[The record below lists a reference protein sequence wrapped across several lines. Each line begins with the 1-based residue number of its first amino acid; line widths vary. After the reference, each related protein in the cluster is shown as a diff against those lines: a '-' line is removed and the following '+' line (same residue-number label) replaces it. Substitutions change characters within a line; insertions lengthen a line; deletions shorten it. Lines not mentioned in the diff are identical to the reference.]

1 MTSSD
6 HQRLLD
12 YFSWNSCV
20 SDERKLLY
28 IATPKVA
35 CTSLKWWFAELEGVA
50 EAVKQLKISSETDPE
65 LVIHDTLLAVAP
77 QLLVRSPEQLERAR
91 AEGYFSF
98 ALVRNPYKRI
108 FSAWQSKILL
118 REPLQVEPYE
128 GQAFVDFP
136 VETMSDVT
144 ASFECFLEFLFANER
159 NDFKDAHWTP
169 QYDLLQP
176 DIFSYSAVSKI
187 EDTAALNAA
196 LRSHLGDG
204 YISPFSKARAN
215 ESLIPYLPQF
225 ISPRSKAVIDELYA
239 KDFEFYNYS
248 TSIPPAKEA
257 FSQEQLTVA
266 LKGIELLRGRHQ
278 RIGEMRRYFIEQISG
293 LLKDKEWLAEQRLT
307 WMDFGKSKEDQLFA
321 LQAAFSEQ
329 AGQVEADRSQQLRIE
344 LERSKAET
352 EFSKKELDQSR
363 IELDELKFVIEQA
376 RDERER
382 TKAEYEQARVEHE
395 RTKVEYEQARAEHE
409 RTKVVCEQAKAEL
422 ENLRTDF
429 LQLKLLHEQA
439 QVDHEQTKAEHEQTK
454 VAHEQTRGEL
464 AQLRTDFSQLKSLL
478 DQSQVDH
485 GHTKGEHERTK
496 VAHEQTKAESAQLRA
511 DLERSRLEVAS
522 LVSEREAFAL
532 KHKRYLTSY
541 KYIDAKIVARLRR
554 TVHIMKRRKGD

>member
-77 QLLVRSPEQLERAR
+77 QLLVRSPEQLEHVRR
-91 AEGYFSF
+91 EGYFSF

-128 GQAFVDFP
+128 GQAFVDLP
-136 VETMSDVT
+136 VETLSDVT

-176 DIFSYSAVSKI
+176 DAFSYSAVSKI

-196 LRSHLGDG
+196 LRSHLGEP

-215 ESLIPYLPQF
+215 ESLIPYLPEF
-225 ISPRSKAVIDELYA
+225 ISPRSKSLIDELYA
-239 KDFEFYNYS
+239 KDFEFYDYP

-321 LQAAFSEQ
+321 LQASFSEY
-329 AGQVEADRSQQLRIE
+329 AGQLEADRNEHQQLRVE
-344 LERSKAET
+344 LEQSKVEAEI
-352 EFSKKELDQSR
+352 SKKELDQSR
-363 IELDELKFVIEQA
+363 IELDELKVGL
-376 RDERER
+376 
-382 TKAEYEQARVEHE
+382 EQARVEHE
-395 RTKVEYEQARAEHE
+395 RTKVECEQAR
-409 RTKVVCEQAKAEL
+409 V
-422 ENLRTDF
+422 
-429 LQLKLLHEQA
+429 
-439 QVDHEQTKAEHEQTK
+439 
-454 VAHEQTRGEL
+454 EL
-464 AQLRTDFSQLKSLL
+464 AQLRTDFHQLKLLREQAQFDHEHAKAEHELTKGEHERTKGEHERTKVAHEQTSVELAQLSADFSQLKLLL
-478 DQSQVDH
+478 DHSQVDLE
-485 GHTKGEHERTK
+485 HTKGEHERTK
-496 VAHEQTKAESAQLRA
+496 VAHEQTKVESAQLRA
-511 DLERSRLEVAS
+511 ELEQSRLEVAS

-541 KYIDAKIVARLRR
+541 KYIDAEIVARLRR